1 MINEPRSSILLNEI
15 ELLKKSINSESHS
28 HFDSA
33 FTYVGLNPSPRLNAY
48 FSFNPMADVKP

>member
-1 MINEPRSSILLNEI
+1 MSSILLSET

-33 FTYVGLNPSPRLNAY
+33 FTYVGINPSPRFNAY
-48 FSFNPMADVKP
+48 FFFDPMADVKP